1 MSPIKKTSAVH
12 IVLPTI
18 APLILVVGVGPVT
31 MLFVQRYD
39 LQAAPIILI
48 VWCLALAATG
58 FWMTKVLFESSKI
71 SVPSVAAVAVILGI
85 WLWQK
90 LAFVRLVPTSG
101 LSYGFFLT
109 PEGARARFWVL
120 TCPFWC
126 GVICLSLLVL
136 FAVVLWWR
144 SGARALLLCM
154 IPWWLATVLV
164 FALPSMYLDGQGNAS
179 FSI

>member
-71 SVPSVAAVAVILGI
+71 SVPSVAAV
-85 WLWQK
+85 
-90 LAFVRLVPTSG
+90 
-101 LSYGFFLT
+101 
-109 PEGARARFWVL
+109 EGTEIFEDSKRTLEIGRAHV
-120 TCPFWC
+120 
-126 GVICLSLLVL
+126 
-136 FAVVLWWR
+136 
-144 SGARALLLCM
+144 
-154 IPWWLATVLV
+154 
-164 FALPSMYLDGQGNAS
+164 
-179 FSI
+179 